1 MVSSGGAMQA
11 DELRMLR
18 ARAYGPEADIHDDAA
33 ALDRLRELEERAFIA
48 DESVAPAVETAEP
61 TIVAVETERGP
72 EQASDEPDAD
82 EPEPASAERPS
93 GWRRFVPATRRGWVT
108 AAVACL
114 AVAVV
119 VTASITTVVV
129 RRVQADPRTIATLP
143 VDPSIDL
150 DDAFGGFSDATQASV
165 AYTDFYG
172 LTPIVI
178 PGWGQTPG
186 RCLVLTPTSG
196 LDTAVNGWSSVG
208 GMNCE
213 AGAFPSDVQFVVSDD
228 YGVPAEFRDHFPDG
242 TALRFEL
249 EGSSVVVM
257 DGTPE

>member
-1 MVSSGGAMQA
+1 MVSSGGATQA

-129 RRVQADPRTIATLP
+129 RKVQADPRTIATLR
-143 VDPSIDL
+143 VDPSTEL
-150 DDAFGGFSDATQASV
+150 GQAFGGFSDSTVASV
-165 AYTDFYG
+165 AYDDFFG

-178 PGWGQTPG
+178 PGWGEAPG
-186 RCLVLTPTSG
+186 RCLVLTPTAG
-196 LDTAVNGWSSVG
+196 LDTVANGWSSVG

-213 AGAFPSDVQFVVSDD
+213 AGSFSSSVQFIVSDD
-228 YGVPAEFRDHFPDG
+228 YGVPSKFRDHFPDG

-249 EGSSVVVM
+249 EGSSVVVL